1 MCERPVGWDVTER
14 DHESAT
20 ATRRDYLR
28 VTGGLAAAGVAGL
41 AGCMSG
47 AEATTGTL
55 ATRVS
60 DQPGDISDFETC
72 VVTMAGFWIAPAS
85 DEDATATSTSAS
97 TETETSSDGEDEDAD
112 REYHEFEEPREADLV
127 ELQGD
132 RSALLG
138 EQDLETGTYAYLQ
151 LDVTSVDATLADGG
165 EATVETPGEAPLKF
179 NQSFEIRADERT
191 VFTADFTPVRRGR
204 SGSYLLQPVASETSV
219 RYESTTT
226 STATE
231 SG

>member
-1 MCERPVGWDVTER
+1 MCERPVGLGVTER

-28 VTGGLAAAGVAGL
+28 ASAGLAAAGVAGL
-41 AGCMSG
+41 AGCMGG
-47 AEATTGTL
+47 AEAATGTL

-72 VVTMAGFWIAPAS
+72 VVTMAGFWVAPES
-85 DEDATATSTSAS
+85 DDGETATSTA
-97 TETETSSDGEDEDAD
+97 TETSSDGEDAD
-112 REYHEFEEPREADLV
+112 REYHEFEEPQEADLV

-138 EQDLETGTYAYLQ
+138 EQELETGTYVSLQ
-151 LDVTSVDATLADGG
+151 LDVTGVDATLADGG

-179 NQSFEIRADERT
+179 TQSFEIRADERT

-219 RYESTTT
+219 RYESTATP
-226 STATE
+226 ATE
-231 SG
+231 TSG